1 MKKTQNI
8 SLAGIAFIFDE
19 DAYTAL
25 KAYIAELHRA
35 YDSDPNGAEIITDI
49 EGRIAELI
57 LSEQSYNQV
66 VTLNKINVI
75 TAQLGSPEAESD
87 NAPHTPAEPQA
98 EIPRR
103 LHRWRE
109 GRILGGVC
117 VGMGKY
123 WDINPLWLRL
133 IFIAPFIL
141 MLISE
146 FALDRFDKG
155 DITLRYG
162 FLNPINLMNF
172 GWLTLW
178 LIYIALWIVIP
189 LARTPRQKLEGRGEK
204 ITSESIHRNFQANAE
219 PTPEGRMRASRDAE
233 TADSGRSIL
242 LIILRIVAACTALWL
257 LMNWCATIAVS
268 LFSGTFLFSGGTV
281 IDEGGVIPL
290 LGVLVGIISIPWLVL
305 IYLLAVFAFKGRI
318 RGWVIGLLI
327 GLCILIT
334 VICGV
339 KFTRSPSP
347 LTRHIAWN
355 SIFNKTSEIA
365 EIKSI
370 IESID
375 DIDIDEM
382 FDQIDELN
390 YNGIHNVT
398 HFSYEQIAEDGDTI
412 MRHVIEFKND
422 NEDDVKIQIDASPDY
437 SSATIEQ
444 ANTPK
449 TGERKK
455 GIQVGPF
462 KFETTTH
469 NAVISAPKQITE
481 LDITPEE

>member
-1 MKKTQNI
+1 MKKTRNI

-25 KAYIAELHRA
+25 ETYTSELHRA
-35 YDSDPNGAEIITDI
+35 YDSDPNGAEIIADI

-57 LSEQSYNQV
+57 LSEQAHNQV
-66 VTLNKINVI
+66 VTLSKINVI
-75 TAQLGSPEAESD
+75 TAQLGSPEAESEG
-87 NAPHTPAEPQA
+87 APHTSAEPQA

-146 FALDRFDKG
+146 FALDIFDKG
-155 DITLRYG
+155 DITLSYA
-162 FLNPINLMNF
+162 FLHNTSNLMNF

-219 PTPEGRMRASRDAE
+219 PTPEGRMRASRDAQ

-242 LIILRIVAACTALWL
+242 LIILRIVAACAALWL
-257 LMNWCATIAVS
+257 LMNWCATIAMCI
-268 LFSGTFLFSGGTV
+268 FSGSV
-281 IDEGGVIPL
+281 IDDTGLFPL
-290 LGVLVGIISIPWLVL
+290 FGVLIGIISIPWLVL
-305 IYLLAVFAFKGRI
+305 IYLLMVFSFNGRI
-318 RGWVIGLLI
+318 RRWVIGVLI
-327 GLCILIT
+327 GLCILMTI
-334 VICGV
+334 ICGV
-339 KFTRSPSP
+339 MTSRSPLSLSKP
-347 LTRHIAWN
+347 SIWN
-355 SIFNKTSEIA
+355 SILNKSTEIA
-365 EIKSI
+365 ELKSI

-382 FDQIDELN
+382 FDQIDELD

-398 HFSYEQIAEDGDTI
+398 HYSYEEVAEDGDTI
-412 MRHVIEFKND
+412 MRHVIEFNND
-422 NEDDVKIQIDASPDY
+422 NGGNVKIHINASSDY
-437 SSATIEQ
+437 SGATIEQ
-444 ANTPK
+444 PSTPK
-449 TGERKK
+449 ASYKK
-455 GIQVGPF
+455 FVKIGPF
-462 KFETTTH
+462 RFQSSTE
-469 NAVISAPKQITE
+469 NSVIKTPKQITE
-481 LDITPEE
+481 LDITPEQE

>member
-1 MKKTQNI
+1 MKQTRNI
-8 SLAGIAFIFDE
+8 SLAGIGFTFDE

-25 KAYIAELHRA
+25 EAYIAKLHRA
-35 YDSDPNGAEIITDI
+35 YDSDPNGAEIIADI

-66 VTLNKINVI
+66 VSLSKINSI
-75 TAQLGSPEAESD
+75 IAQLGTPECS
-87 NAPHTPAEPQA
+87 AEPSTETATETQA
-98 EIPRR
+98 P
-103 LHRWRE
+103 
-109 GRILGGVC
+109 
-117 VGMGKY
+117 
-123 WDINPLWLRL
+123 
-133 IFIAPFIL
+133 
-141 MLISE
+141 SE
-146 FALDRFDKG
+146 KRSCG
-155 DITLRYG
+155 TTR
-162 FLNPINLMNF
+162 N
-172 GWLTLW
+172 
-178 LIYIALWIVIP
+178 IAL
-189 LARTPRQKLEGRGEK
+189 T
-204 ITSESIHRNFQANAE
+204 
-219 PTPEGRMRASRDAE
+219 
-233 TADSGRSIL
+233 
-242 LIILRIVAACTALWL
+242 ILRIVAACTALWL

-382 FDQIDELN
+382 LDQIDELD
-390 YNGIHNVT
+390 YDGIHNVT
-398 HFSYEQIAEDGDTI
+398 HYSFEEIAEDGDTI
-412 MRHVIEFKND
+412 MRYEIEFKND
-422 NEDDVKIQIDASPDY
+422 NGGNVKIHINASPDY
-437 SSATIEQ
+437 SSATIEHPS
-444 ANTPK
+444 APNT
-449 TGERKK
+449 ENFKK
-455 GIQVGPF
+455 QIKIGPF
-462 KFETTTH
+462 NFVSSTH
-469 NAVISAPKQITE
+469 NAVIRTPRQITE
-481 LDITPEE
+481 LDITPEQE

>member
-242 LIILRIVAACTALWL
+242 LIILRIVAACAALWL
-257 LMNWCATIAVS
+257 LMNWCATIAMCI
-268 LFSGTFLFSGGTV
+268 FSGSV
-281 IDEGGVIPL
+281 IDDTGLFPL
-290 LGVLVGIISIPWLVL
+290 FGVLIGIISIPWLVL

-365 EIKSI
+365 ELKSI

-382 FDQIDELN
+382 FDQIDELD

-422 NEDDVKIQIDASPDY
+422 SGNNVKININASPDY
-437 SSATIEQ
+437 SGATIERRPTAQ
-444 ANTPK
+444 I
-449 TGERKK
+449 KK
-455 GIQVGPF
+455 RIQIGPF
-462 KFETTTH
+462 KFDSSTH
-469 NAVISAPKQITE
+469 DATIAGPKQITE

>member
-1 MKKTQNI
+1 M
-8 SLAGIAFIFDE
+8 
-19 DAYTAL
+19 
-25 KAYIAELHRA
+25 
-35 YDSDPNGAEIITDI
+35 
-49 EGRIAELI
+49 
-57 LSEQSYNQV
+57 
-66 VTLNKINVI
+66 
-75 TAQLGSPEAESD
+75 
-87 NAPHTPAEPQA
+87 
-98 EIPRR
+98 
-103 LHRWRE
+103 
-109 GRILGGVC
+109 
-117 VGMGKY
+117 
-123 WDINPLWLRL
+123 
-133 IFIAPFIL
+133 
-141 MLISE
+141 
-146 FALDRFDKG
+146 
-155 DITLRYG
+155 
-162 FLNPINLMNF
+162 
-172 GWLTLW
+172 
-178 LIYIALWIVIP
+178 
-189 LARTPRQKLEGRGEK
+189 
-204 ITSESIHRNFQANAE
+204 
-219 PTPEGRMRASRDAE
+219 
-233 TADSGRSIL
+233 
-242 LIILRIVAACTALWL
+242 
-257 LMNWCATIAVS
+257 
-268 LFSGTFLFSGGTV
+268 
-281 IDEGGVIPL
+281 

-339 KFTRSPSP
+339 KYTRSPSP

-365 EIKSI
+365 ELKSI

-382 FDQIDELN
+382 FDQIDELA

-455 GIQVGPF
+455 RIQVGPF

>member
-35 YDSDPNGAEIITDI
+35 YDSDPNGAEIIADI

-66 VTLNKINVI
+66 VTLNKINSI
-75 TAQLGSPEAESD
+75 IAQLGTPECSAEPSTET
-87 NAPHTPAEPQA
+87 ATEPQA
-98 EIPRR
+98 P
-103 LHRWRE
+103 
-109 GRILGGVC
+109 
-117 VGMGKY
+117 
-123 WDINPLWLRL
+123 
-133 IFIAPFIL
+133 
-141 MLISE
+141 SE
-146 FALDRFDKG
+146 KRSCG
-155 DITLRYG
+155 TTR
-162 FLNPINLMNF
+162 N
-172 GWLTLW
+172 
-178 LIYIALWIVIP
+178 IAL
-189 LARTPRQKLEGRGEK
+189 T
-204 ITSESIHRNFQANAE
+204 
-219 PTPEGRMRASRDAE
+219 
-233 TADSGRSIL
+233 
-242 LIILRIVAACTALWL
+242 ILRIVAACAALWL
-257 LMNWCATIAVS
+257 LMSWVASVAVGI
-268 LFSGTFLFSGGTV
+268 FSGTFIGEVGLVPLF
-281 IDEGGVIPL
+281 GVL
-290 LGVLVGIISIPWLVL
+290 LGFLSIPWLVL
-305 IYLLAVFAFKGRI
+305 IYLLAVFAFNGRI

-327 GLCILIT
+327 GLCVLMTIIS
-334 VICGV
+334 GV
-339 KFTRSPSP
+339 MASRSPIS
-347 LTRHIAWN
+347 LTNPSTWS
-355 SIFNKTSEIA
+355 SIFHKSTEIA
-365 EIKSI
+365 ELKSI

-382 FDQIDELN
+382 FDQIDELD

-398 HFSYEQIAEDGDTI
+398 HYSYEQIAEDGDTI

-469 NAVISAPKQITE
+469 NAVISAPKQIT
-481 LDITPEE
+481 

>member
-1 MKKTQNI
+1 MKKTRNI

-35 YDSDPNGAEIITDI
+35 YDSDPNGAEIIADI

-57 LSEQSYNQV
+57 LSEQAHNQV
-66 VTLNKINVI
+66 VTLSKINVI
-75 TAQLGSPEAESD
+75 TAQLGSPEAESEG
-87 NAPHTPAEPQA
+87 APHTSTEPQA

-146 FALDRFDKG
+146 FALDIFDKG
-155 DITLRYG
+155 DITLSYA
-162 FLNPINLMNF
+162 FLHNTSNLMNF

-204 ITSESIHRNFQANAE
+204 ITSESIHRNFQADAE
-219 PTPEGRMRASRDAE
+219 PTPEGRMRASRDAK
-233 TADSGRSIL
+233 TVDNGRNIL
-242 LIILRIVAACTALWL
+242 LIILRIVAACAALWL
-257 LMNWCATIAVS
+257 LMSWVASVAVGI
-268 LFSGTFLFSGGTV
+268 FSGTFIGEVGLVPLF
-281 IDEGGVIPL
+281 GVL
-290 LGVLVGIISIPWLVL
+290 LGFISIPWLVL
-305 IYLLAVFAFKGRI
+305 IYLLAVFAFNGRI

-327 GLCILIT
+327 GLCVLMTIIS
-334 VICGV
+334 GV
-339 KFTRSPSP
+339 MASRSPIS
-347 LTRHIAWN
+347 LTTPSTWS
-355 SIFNKTSEIA
+355 SIFHKSTEIA
-365 EIKSI
+365 ELKSI

-390 YNGIHNVT
+390 YNGIHHVT
-398 HFSYEQIAEDGDTI
+398 HYSYEEVAEDGDTI

-422 NEDDVKIQIDASPDY
+422 NGGNVKIHINASSDY

-444 ANTPK
+444 VNTPK